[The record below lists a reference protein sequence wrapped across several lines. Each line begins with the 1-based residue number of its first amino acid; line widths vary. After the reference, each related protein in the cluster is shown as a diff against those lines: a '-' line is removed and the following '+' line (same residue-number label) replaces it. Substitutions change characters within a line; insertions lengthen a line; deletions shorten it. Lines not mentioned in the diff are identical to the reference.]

1 MHFKYNLKNKI
12 SINKYIDKFI
22 DDKYHQIFLKDI
34 KNKKNINLTNIGAKN
49 GRNINLTKLK

>member
-1 MHFKYNLKNKI
+1 MHFKYNWKNKI

-34 KNKKNINLTNIGAKN
+34 KNKKNIN
-49 GRNINLTKLK
+49 